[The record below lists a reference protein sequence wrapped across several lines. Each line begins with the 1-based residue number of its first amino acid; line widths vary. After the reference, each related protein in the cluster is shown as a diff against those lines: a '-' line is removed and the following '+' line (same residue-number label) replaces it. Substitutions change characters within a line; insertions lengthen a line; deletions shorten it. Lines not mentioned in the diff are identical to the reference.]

1 MNGQITKVFYPNLT
15 RRERRDRMHI
25 LLIIL
30 LSMLAVSTIVVVGLH
45 HLNRIPSKPPSLF
58 N

>member
-1 MNGQITKVFYPNLT
+1 MFYPNLT

-45 HLNRIPSKPPSLF
+45 HLNRIPSKPPELF